1 MHVSNRPNEPMSSY
15 RPHNPGHDYYDAGT
29 YLITLVVTE
38 RCPLLG
44 TLCDDI
50 HHPSVALTPTGR
62 IIHEEWN
69 RTETIQQAHGR
80 NISTLCQVCMPDHWH
95 GVITVGEHM
104 DKSLGFI
111 IQSFKSAC
119 TARWRREVTGY
130 KESPS
135 LAKQLVHISRGKRRA
150 YYLTRPLIER
160 PLFDDDYDDTICLDE
175 RHRRAMIAYVADN
188 PRRAI
193 LRRMLPQFMQRRL
206 HVDIDGREYAAFG
219 NLFLLR
225 WARKLQVFCHRR
237 DPATGLPYEQTEAYK
252 HEQQAWIDASMNGA
266 TVLVTPGI
274 SKGEQLM
281 KTICLERGLPLIHLQ
296 KEPMSPYWKPEQS
309 RFDACAGGSLLI
321 LVPWELD
328 GMNDVNGV
336 PSATDYSRFHN
347 LNALA
352 ESICRFEG
360 EAKILRG

>member
-111 IQSFKSAC
+111 
-119 TARWRREVTGY
+119 T
-130 KESPS
+130 
-135 LAKQLVHISRGKRRA
+135 
-150 YYLTRPLIER
+150 
-160 PLFDDDYDDTICLDE
+160 
-175 RHRRAMIAYVADN
+175 
-188 PRRAI
+188 
-193 LRRMLPQFMQRRL
+193 
-206 HVDIDGREYAAFG
+206 
-219 NLFLLR
+219 
-225 WARKLQVFCHRR
+225 
-237 DPATGLPYEQTEAYK
+237 
-252 HEQQAWIDASMNGA
+252 
-266 TVLVTPGI
+266 
-274 SKGEQLM
+274 
-281 KTICLERGLPLIHLQ
+281 
-296 KEPMSPYWKPEQS
+296 
-309 RFDACAGGSLLI
+309 
-321 LVPWELD
+321 
-328 GMNDVNGV
+328 
-336 PSATDYSRFHN
+336 
-347 LNALA
+347 
-352 ESICRFEG
+352 SICRKNPCRLTG
-360 EAKILRG
+360 NPSNHGSMLVRAAVCSYLSLGNSTA